1 MNPSPASAPP
11 RHPHEAGLL
20 VSIFLLNAI
29 EFLQGGMITF
39 ASGPIL
45 GEIGASP
52 EEFTFATAVYAV
64 VAIAAISKQL
74 WIVERI
80 GWRGF
85 VQASVVVF
93 VIGAAI
99 CATSTSFPQYLAGR
113 VVMGLGGGPFLT
125 SARLIV
131 QLIPPSPRR
140 FRGILAFAGGLS
152 IGNGM
157 APWLASLAVSHGSWS
172 GIFVLLAA
180 MAVMA
185 ALVGTVALPAD
196 IAPMEK
202 RSQAHPLMTLIM
214 MGGAFLIL
222 YALLRA
228 SYDFYAD
235 VMPLV
240 LAVLT
245 GAGALLYFAMHQHG
259 HERPLLVVKRLMVPR
274 YLAGMG
280 VFTLGYMVLGANNY
294 MLPVLMQGGLGFPW
308 EVAGK
313 VQTAGLIIAA
323 PTFAIMAMVLAK
335 NTSAKKFY
343 VTGFAFLTVSGLMLM
358 RLNPEAGLWSDVWPG
373 IAVYG
378 AFITP
383 VMVTTALHSFM
394 DLQRDEVA
402 FSNGQQLKNMLSQF
416 GVSLGIAGAALGLQW
431 RNSEHLSVLLQRF
444 HAEDAAFGNVAGQLG
459 EQFAAAHG
467 AQAPLVAVATLA
479 QQLNQQAILLSSLD
493 YFGFLAVLG
502 VAGALLMLAQ
512 RVLK

>member
-1 MNPSPASAPP
+1 MNAPTP
-11 RHPHEAGLL
+11 KHPHETGLL
-20 VSIFLLNAI
+20 ICIFLLNSI

-64 VAIAAISKQL
+64 VAIAAISKQR
-74 WIVERI
+74 WVTERI

-85 VQASVVVF
+85 VQASAVVF

-113 VVMGLGGGPFLT
+113 VVMGLSGGPFLT

-131 QLIPPSPRR
+131 QQIPPSPRR
-140 FRGILAFAGGLS
+140 FRGILAFAGGLA

-157 APWLASLAVSHGSWS
+157 APLLASLAVSHGTWS

-180 MAVMA
+180 MATIA
-185 ALVGTVALPAD
+185 ALVGTIALPND
-196 IAPMEK
+196 VVPVEK
-202 RSQAHPLMTLIM
+202 RSQAHPLMTLVM
-214 MGGAFLIL
+214 MAGAFLIL

-235 VMPLV
+235 AMPLV
-240 LAVLT
+240 LAIII
-245 GAGALLYFAMHQHG
+245 GFGALLYFAMHQHG
-259 HERPLLVVKRLMVPR
+259 HERPLLVVKRLMIPR
-274 YLAGMG
+274 YLTGMG
-280 VFTLGYMVLGANNY
+280 VFTLGYMILGANNY

-308 EVAGK
+308 EVIGQ

-323 PTFAIMAMVLAK
+323 PTFAVMAMVLKK
-335 NTSAKKFY
+335 NQSAKKFY
-343 VTGFAFLTVSGLMLM
+343 VTGFTFLAISGLILM
-358 RLNPEAGLWSDVWPG
+358 RLSPEAGLWTDVWPG

-394 DLQRDEVA
+394 DLQGDEAA
-402 FSNGQQLKNMLSQF
+402 FSNGQQLKNMMSQF

-431 RNSEHLSVLLQRF
+431 RSSEHLSVLLQRF
-444 HAEDAAFGNVAGQLG
+444 HPEDTAFSTLATQLG
-459 EQFAAAHG
+459 EQFSASHA
-467 AQAPLVAVATLA
+467 AQAPAVAIATLA
-479 QQLNQQAILLSSLD
+479 QQMNQQAVLLSSLD
-493 YFGFLAVLG
+493 YFGFLVVVGLLG
-502 VAGALLMLAQ
+502 AMLMISQ
-512 RVLK
+512 RILK

>member
-1 MNPSPASAPP
+1 MSPAK
-11 RHPHEAGLL
+11 HPHETGLL
-20 VSIFLLNAI
+20 VCIFLLNAI

-64 VAIAAISKQL
+64 VAIAAISKQM
-74 WIVERI
+74 WVIERI

-85 VQASVVVF
+85 IQASVVVF

-99 CATSTSFPQYLAGR
+99 CATSTSFAQYLAGR
-113 VVMGLGGGPFLT
+113 VVMGLSGGPFLT

-131 QLIPPSPRR
+131 QMIPPSPRR
-140 FRGILAFAGGLS
+140 FRGILAFAGGLA
-152 IGNGM
+152 IGNGV
-157 APWLASLAVSHGSWS
+157 APWLASLAVSHGTWS
-172 GIFVLLAA
+172 GIFMLLAA
-180 MAVMA
+180 IAVIA
-185 ALVGTVALPAD
+185 AGVATFALPAELV
-196 IAPMEK
+196 PVEK

-214 MGGAFLIL
+214 MAGTFLVL

-235 VMPLV
+235 ALPLV
-240 LAVLT
+240 AAIVV
-245 GAGALLYFAMHQHG
+245 GAGGLLYFAMHQHG

-274 YLAGMG
+274 YLAGMA

-308 EVAGK
+308 EVIGQ

-323 PTFAIMAMVLAK
+323 PTFAVMAMVLKK
-335 NTSAKKFY
+335 NQSAKKFY
-343 VTGFAFLTVSGLMLM
+343 VTGFTFLCLSGLVLM
-358 RLNPEAGLWSDVWPG
+358 RLNPEAGLWTDVWPG
-373 IAVYG
+373 IAIYG

-394 DLQRDEVA
+394 DLQGDAVA
-402 FSNGQQLKNMLSQF
+402 FANGQQLKNMLSQF
-416 GVSLGIAGAALGLQW
+416 GVSMGIAGAALGLQW
-431 RNSEHLSVLLQRF
+431 RNTEHLSVLLQRF
-444 HAEDAAFGNVAGQLG
+444 NADDVAFSSVAGQLG
-459 EQFAAAHG
+459 EQFAASHG
-467 AQAPLVAVATLA
+467 AQAPMVAIATLA
-479 QQLNQQAILLSSLD
+479 QQLNQQAVLLSSLD

-502 VAGALLMLAQ
+502 VAGAVMMMLQ
-512 RVLK
+512 KVLK

>member
-1 MNPSPASAPP
+1 MSAAK
-11 RHPHEAGLL
+11 HPHESGLL
-20 VSIFLLNAI
+20 VCIFLLNAI

-64 VAIAAISKQL
+64 VAIAAISKQR
-74 WIVERI
+74 WIIERI

-99 CATSTSFPQYLAGR
+99 CATSNSFPQYMAGR

-140 FRGILAFAGGLS
+140 FRGILAFAGGLA
-152 IGNGM
+152 IGNGT
-157 APWLASLAVSHGSWS
+157 APLLASLAVSHGTWA

-180 MAVMA
+180 MSVLA
-185 ALVGTVALPAD
+185 AAIATVVLPNELVPV
-196 IAPMEK
+196 EK
-202 RSQAHPLMTLIM
+202 RSQAHPLMTLVM

-235 VMPLV
+235 AVPLV
-240 LAVLT
+240 LSIVV
-245 GAGALLYFAMHQHG
+245 GVGALLYFAMHQHG
-259 HERPLLVVKRLMVPR
+259 HERPLLVVKRLMIPR
-274 YLAGMG
+274 YLTGMA
-280 VFTLGYMVLGANNY
+280 VFTLGYTVLGANNY

-308 EVAGK
+308 EVIGQ
-313 VQTAGLIIAA
+313 VQTAGLIVAA
-323 PTFAIMAMVLAK
+323 PTFAIMAMILKK
-335 NTSAKKFY
+335 NQSAKKFY
-343 VTGFAFLTVSGLMLM
+343 VTGFTFLALSGLVLM

-373 IAVYG
+373 IAIYG

-394 DLQRDEVA
+394 DLQGDEVA
-402 FSNGQQLKNMLSQF
+402 FSNGQQLKNMMSQF
-416 GVSLGIAGAALGLQW
+416 GVSLGIAGATLGLQW
-431 RNSEHLSVLLQRF
+431 RSSEHLSVLVRRF
-444 HAEDAAFGNVAGQLG
+444 NAEDASFVQAAGQLG
-459 EQFAAAHG
+459 EQFASSHG
-467 AQAPLVAVATLA
+467 AQASMAALATLS

-493 YFGFLAVLG
+493 YFGFLVAVG
-502 VAGALLMLAQ
+502 VLGALLMMAQ